1 MNASPDFSTHGYQ
14 IEKELGHNS
23 LGGRVTYLAKN
34 TNTQK
39 LVVIK
44 QFQFA
49 QLGASWTEY
58 EAYEQELK
66 VLQKLD
72 FPGIPRYLDSFQTDS
87 GFCMVQ
93 EYKNAESAV
102 ARTFSPPDI
111 KQIAIASL
119 EILVDL
125 QAQKPPIIHRDIKP
139 ENLLID
145 DELNVYLVDF
155 GFARLG
161 GGNIAASS
169 VVKGTMGFMPPEQMF
184 NRQLT
189 KASDL
194 YGLGITLIC
203 LLTGTK
209 SADVGNLVDA
219 NYGIHFRHLVPPL
232 QQGWMNWLERM
243 VAPRVQDRYKSAA
256 DALAV
261 LESLDVSR
269 LPKVRLERDTLELTA
284 TELGETITEI
294 IEISNPIPDTMLAG
308 RWEVAAHPS
317 DPPHTPYDHPW
328 ISFEPQ
334 KFESNNVACK
344 ILVDTKQLLASQAY
358 ERYIILHTNS
368 EPDTYQLKI
377 KVTTAR
383 LPIPELTTLLSKG
396 NLILICWL
404 VLFGFLF
411 NRGDN
416 YDIAFGIIMS
426 LVYGFAIAEITL
438 LAESQG
444 NKKTWVGG
452 VLGSLI
458 GLILYFSVWSGFTE
472 FIRNF
477 PQSNNTILSIAA
489 SIWMVIALI
498 FFSLCGAA
506 LGSMMNRYLAMP
518 IAIIGQLLLFALF
531 NFVAMIEDEE
541 SKAGFFLLL
550 TNFYCMIVYLC
561 CMIVYM
567 IFNNRIDEQTTLRR
581 IINIHND
588 KIACLTA
595 GFCTSLVVAFRLF
608 SNVVAQR
615 KWVEPMEIVAVGG
628 AIIASLAVTA
638 IPLLEMSVFK
648 PNRILAKYRKLQA
661 SLIKP

>member
-1 MNASPDFSTHGYQ
+1 MNAFPDFSTHGYQ
-14 IEKELGHNS
+14 IKKELGHNS
-23 LGGRVTYLAKN
+23 LGGRVTYLAEKKK
-34 TNTQK
+34 TRK

-49 QLGASWTEY
+49 QLGASWAEY
-58 EAYEQELK
+58 EAYEQEIK
-66 VLQKLD
+66 VLQNLD

-87 GFCMVQ
+87 GFCMIQ

-102 ARTFSPPDI
+102 ARTFAPPDI
-111 KQIAIASL
+111 KQIAIATL
-119 EILVDL
+119 DILVDL

-194 YGLGITLIC
+194 YGLGATLIC

-209 SADVGNLVDA
+209 SVDVGNLIDA
-219 NYGIHFRHLVPPL
+219 NYSIHFRHLVPPL

-243 VAPRVQDRYKSAA
+243 VAPRLQDRYKSAA

-269 LPKVRLERDTLELTA
+269 LPKVRSNRDCLELTA

-308 RWEVAAHPS
+308 RWEVAAHPN

-328 ISFEPQ
+328 ISFESQ

-344 ILVDTKQLLASQAY
+344 ILVNTKQLLASQAY

-377 KVTTAR
+377 KVTTAP

-396 NLILICWL
+396 NLIFICWL

-426 LVYGFAIAEITL
+426 LVYGFAVAEITL
-438 LAESQG
+438 LAESHG

-452 VLGSLI
+452 LLGSLI
-458 GLILYFSVWSGFTE
+458 GLILYFFVWPGFIE
-472 FIRNF
+472 VIANF
-477 PQSNNTILSIAA
+477 PKSNNTILSIAA
-489 SIWMVIALI
+489 SIWMVITLI

-506 LGSMMNRYLAMP
+506 LGSMMNRALAMT
-518 IAIIGQLLLFALF
+518 IAIIGQFLLFALLI
-531 NFVAMIEDEE
+531 IEAIMVDEVTG
-541 SKAGFFLLL
+541 KWIILP
-550 TNFYCMIVYLC
+550 TNLCCMIVYLC
-561 CMIVYM
+561 CMIVYR
-567 IFNNRIDEQTTLRR
+567 IFHNRIDEQTTLRR
-581 IINIHND
+581 IININRNKRD
-588 KIACLTA
+588 FLVA

-608 SNVVAQR
+608 LNVVAQR
-615 KWVEPMEIVAVGG
+615 EWVEPMEIVAVGG
-628 AIIASLAVTA
+628 ATIASLAVTA
-638 IPLLEMSVFK
+638 IPLLEMIVFK
-648 PNRILAKYRKLQA
+648 PNRIIANYRKFKQV
-661 SLIKP
+661 

>member
-1 MNASPDFSTHGYQ
+1 MNAFPDFSQHGYQ
-14 IEKELGHNS
+14 ISRELGYNS
-23 LGGRVTYLAKN
+23 LGGRVTYLATKIN
-34 TNTQK
+34 TK
-39 LVVIK
+39 KSVVIK

-49 QLGASWTEY
+49 QLGASWEEY
-58 EAYEQELK
+58 QAYEQEIK
-66 VLQKLD
+66 VLQNLD
-72 FPGIPRYLDSFQTDS
+72 CPGIPRYLDSFQTDS

-111 KQIAIASL
+111 KQIAIATL
-119 EILVDL
+119 EILVYL
-125 QAQKPPIIHRDIKP
+125 QSQKPPVIHRDLKP

-184 NRQLT
+184 NRELT
-189 KASDL
+189 QASDL
-194 YGLGITLIC
+194 YGLGATLIC

-209 SADVGNLVDA
+209 SGDVGNLIDD
-219 NYGIHFRHLVPPL
+219 NYSIHFRHLVPPL

-243 VAPRVQDRYKSAA
+243 VAPRLQDRYKSAA
-256 DALAV
+256 EALAV
-261 LESLDVSR
+261 LKSLDVSR
-269 LPKVRLERDTLELTA
+269 LPKVRLERDHLELTA

-308 RWEVAAHPS
+308 RWEVAAHPN

-358 ERYIILHTNS
+358 ERYMILHTNS

-377 KVTTAR
+377 KVTTAP

-396 NLILICWL
+396 NQILICWL

-411 NRGDN
+411 NMVDN
-416 YDIAFGIIMS
+416 SDIAFGIAS
-426 LVYGFAIAEITL
+426 LVYGFAVAEITL
-438 LAESQG
+438 LAESHG

-452 VLGSLI
+452 VVGSLI
-458 GLILYFSVWSGFTE
+458 GLILYFFVRSGLTE
-472 FIRNF
+472 FIGNF
-477 PQSNNTILSIAA
+477 PQSNNTIISIAA
-489 SIWMVIALI
+489 SIGMVIALI

-506 LGSMMNRYLAMP
+506 LGSMMNRALAMT
-518 IAIIGQLLLFALF
+518 IAIIGQFLLFPLLI
-531 NFVAMIEDEE
+531 IEAIMVDEVTGE
-541 SKAGFFLLL
+541 WIILP
-550 TNFYCMIVYLC
+550 TNVCCIIVYLC
-561 CMIVYM
+561 CMIIYR
-567 IFNNRIDEQTTLRR
+567 IFHNRIDEPNTLRR
-581 IINIHND
+581 IININRNKRD
-588 KIACLTA
+588 FLVA

-608 SNVVAQR
+608 LNVVAQR
-615 KWVEPMEIVAVGG
+615 KSVEPMEIVAVGG

-638 IPLLEMSVFK
+638 IPLLEMIVFK